1 MPELPEVETMVR
13 RIRHHCTGR
22 TIQVVEFVAIERRPI
37 FVFPSREEILERVQ
51 GLRIRAVSRLAKR
64 VVLGIDSD
72 EFFVVEPRM
81 TGLMVI
87 SDPPTREHRRVV
99 WHFRDEPGLTD
110 RLEFWDRR
118 GLGTVS
124 FLNLDQM
131 AALRTRVG
139 PDAPSRL
146 SAGG

>member
-13 RIRHHCTGR
+13 GIRHHCTGR
-22 TIQVVEFVAIERRPI
+22 TIKVVEFVAIERRPI
-37 FVFPSREEILERVQ
+37 FVFPSREEILDRVQ
-51 GLRIRAVSRLAKR
+51 GLRIRAVLRLAKR
-64 VVLGIDSD
+64 VVLEIDSD
-72 EFFVVEPRM
+72 EFFVIEPRM

-139 PDAPSRL
+139 PDALSCL